1 MNRRHALSALALTLG
16 AIGTLTA
23 PLAGAQTVTLRW
35 NRWLPA
41 NHHLDKN
48 VFMPWM
54 AKIAE
59 VTQGRVKIEPTT
71 APLGPPAQMYD
82 MVSTGVADVVYTAEA
97 WTPGLFPLA
106 DITALPFN
114 GADVEKLS
122 VAYWKVYEKFFAP
135 TKPYARAV
143 VLGLNAYSSYDI
155 FNLKREV
162 AAPPDLKGLKLLG
175 SGETRIDLMK
185 SIGITPMSGGLP
197 QMVEMMSTGVAD
209 GVMLPGDSVQSFSMT
224 RVLKHRTEFPGGLGS
239 GSGVTLVNERKWN
252 QISAADRAAI
262 EAISREAMSKAIGA
276 SLRGAEDVARDAFT
290 KAGIKTIMAD
300 EKLVAYVRNAAAP
313 LEAAWIEKAK
323 KKGVDGAAALAMLR
337 ELAK

>member
-1 MNRRHALSALALTLG
+1 MRRRHALIALAITC
-16 AIGTLTA
+16 AFAA
-23 PLAGAQTVTLRW
+23 PAALAQSVTLRW

-54 AKIAE
+54 AKVAE

-82 MVSTGVADVVYTAEA
+82 MASNGIADVVYTAEA

-106 DITALPFN
+106 DITALPFI

-122 VAYWKVYEKFFAP
+122 AAYWQVYEKHFASV
-135 TKPYARAV
+135 KPYARVV
-143 VLGLNAYSSYDI
+143 VLGLNTYSSYDI
-155 FNLKREV
+155 FNIKREV
-162 AAPPDLKGLKLLG
+162 NAPADLKGLKLLG

-185 SIGITPMSGGLP
+185 SMGITPMSGGLP

-209 GVMLPGDSVQSFSMT
+209 GVMLPGDSVNSFSMT

-239 GSGVTLVNERKWN
+239 GSGVVLVGERKWN

-262 EAISREAMSKAIGA
+262 EAISRQMLSRQLGA
-276 SLRGAEDVARDAFT
+276 SLKGAEDVARQAFE
-290 KAGIKTIMAD
+290 KSGIKSITAD
-300 EKLVAYVRNAAAP
+300 DKLVAFVKSAAAP
-313 LEAAWIEKAK
+313 LEAAWIDKAK

>member
-1 MNRRHALSALALTLG
+1 MQRRYALIALALASTLF
-16 AIGTLTA
+16 AA
-23 PLAGAQTVTLRW
+23 AAQAQTVTLRW

-48 VFMPWM
+48 AFMPWM
-54 AKIAE
+54 AKVAE

-82 MVSTGVADVVYTAEA
+82 MAANGIADVVYTAEA

-106 DITALPFN
+106 DVTALPFT

-122 VAYWKVYEKFFAP
+122 VAYWQVYEKYFAP
-135 TKPYARAV
+135 AKPYARVV
-143 VLGLNAYSSYDI
+143 VLALNAYSSYDI

-162 AAPPDLKGLKLLG
+162 AAPDDLKGLKLLG
-175 SGETRIDLMK
+175 TGEVRIDLMK
-185 SIGITPMSGGLP
+185 SIGLTPLSGGLT

-209 GVMLPGDSVQSFSMT
+209 GVMLPGDTVNSFSMT
-224 RVLKHRTEFPGGLGS
+224 RVLKHRTMFPQGLGS
-239 GSGVTLVNERKWN
+239 GSGVVLVNERKWN

-262 EAISREAMSKAIGA
+262 QAISGEVLSRQLGA
-276 SLRGAEDVARDAFT
+276 SLKNAEAVARDAFE
-290 KAGIKTIMAD
+290 KAGIKTVLAD
-300 EKLVAYVRNAAAP
+300 AKLVGFVKNAAAP

-323 KKGVDGAAALAMLR
+323 KKGVDGVAALGMLR
-337 ELAK
+337 NLAQ